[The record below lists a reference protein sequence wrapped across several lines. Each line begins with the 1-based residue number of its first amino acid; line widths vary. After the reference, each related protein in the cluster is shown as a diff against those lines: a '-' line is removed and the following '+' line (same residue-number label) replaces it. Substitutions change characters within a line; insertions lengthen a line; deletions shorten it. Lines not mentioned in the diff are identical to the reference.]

1 MSKVSVFLF
10 DQSCDVFKNTT
21 CVPFSLN
28 WMHWVCIVAAVC
40 YLLTRGHI
48 FLHISPLSCVL
59 WTASEMLSLRKCKD
73 AVNFFCFWLVS
84 HPLGPSIHHQS
95 SPPSSL
101 QCDGQ
106 QCGAILENYLLE
118 VDVDLHLKVCIQ
130 CANSNLYKKFLI
142 TISAFKWKNVSLI
155 SLVSVITPMVN
166 KYLSSALKALSN

>member
-40 YLLTRGHI
+40 YLLTRRGHI

-106 QCGAILENYLLE
+106 QCGAILENYFRKLFTVSRCRPSFKSLHTVCKLKSIQE
-118 VDVDLHLKVCIQ
+118 VLDHHIRLQMKECE
-130 CANSNLYKKFLI
+130 SNL
-142 TISAFKWKNVSLI
+142 TCISDHTHGK
-155 SLVSVITPMVN
+155 
-166 KYLSSALKALSN
+166 

>member
-1 MSKVSVFLF
+1 ML
-10 DQSCDVFKNTT
+10 DTPCDVFKNTT

-106 QCGAILENYLLE
+106 QCGAILENYFRKLFT
-118 VDVDLHLKVCIQ
+118 VSRCRPSFKSLHTVCKLKSIH
-130 CANSNLYKKFLI
+130 KKFLI

>member
-1 MSKVSVFLF
+1 MLDVKSFSFLF
-10 DQSCDVFKNTT
+10 DQTCDVFKNTT

-106 QCGAILENYLLE
+106 QCGAILENYSPE

-130 CANSNLYKKFLI
+130 CICKLISIQEVLDHHIRLQMKECESNL
-142 TISAFKWKNVSLI
+142 TCISDHTHGK
-155 SLVSVITPMVN
+155 
-166 KYLSSALKALSN
+166 

>member
-106 QCGAILENYLLE
+106 QCGAILENYLPE
-118 VDVDLHLKVCIQ
+118 VNVDLHLKVCIQ
-130 CANSNLYKKFLI
+130 CLCKLKSIQEVLDHHIRLQMKECESNL
-142 TISAFKWKNVSLI
+142 TCISDHTHGK
-155 SLVSVITPMVN
+155 
-166 KYLSSALKALSN
+166 